1 MLVDSKY
8 NIKKSLTRVDVLSES
23 DLTHLC
29 IKVEWRVRTHSNNT
43 KQQYSFDVEDKD
55 GSDENWNV
63 VFTQAYVHNRDWAV
77 FMLGYTLGQ
86 HYSKMASIEIFD
98 NLFRR

>member
-8 NIKKSLTRVDVLSES
+8 NIKKSLTRVDVVSKS
-23 DLTHLC
+23 DLTHFC

-43 KQQYSFDVEDKD
+43 TQQYSFVVEDKHE
-55 GSDENWNV
+55 SEENWNT
-63 VFTQAYVHNRDWAV
+63 VFTQGYVPNRDWAV

-86 HYSKMASIEIFD
+86 HYSKIASLKIFD